1 MLRQILAVKQF
12 EKQAHVSLTRGC
24 VPPAAAHPLSQG
36 DGCILFELMAFGTA
50 VPDAEHRANCL

>member
-12 EKQAHVSLTRGC
+12 EKLEHVSLVRGC
-24 VPPAAAHPLSQG
+24 VPPSAAHPFLQG
-36 DGCILFELMAFGTA
+36 DGCILFELMAFGTT